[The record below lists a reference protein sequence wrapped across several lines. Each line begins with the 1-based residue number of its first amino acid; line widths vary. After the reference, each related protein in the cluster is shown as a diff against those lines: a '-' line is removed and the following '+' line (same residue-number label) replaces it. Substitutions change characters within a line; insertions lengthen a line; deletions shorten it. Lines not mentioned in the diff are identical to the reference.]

1 MEYSSSYITFLQ
13 AHGCLYGSIVYS
25 KNDCVYTK
33 TAVYH
38 RIHWHAAA
46 ALVLERNV
54 RSSINTL
61 NFNSLFYFKNE
72 ALVMLF

>member
-1 MEYSSSYITFLQ
+1 MEYSSSYIKFLQ
-13 AHGCLYGSIVYS
+13 AHGCLYESILYS
-25 KNDCVYTK
+25 KNGYVYTK
-33 TAVYH
+33 TAVYP

-61 NFNSLFYFKNE
+61 SFDSLFF
-72 ALVMLF
+72 F

>member
-1 MEYSSSYITFLQ
+1 MKYPSSYITFLQ

-25 KNDCVYTK
+25 KNAYVYTK
-33 TAVYH
+33 TAVYPW
-38 RIHWHAAA
+38 IHWHAAA

-61 NFNSLFYFKNE
+61 NFNSLFFLNE